1 MYAISAADREWAP
14 GKQAGVERAILRE
27 EEGGGRTLLVRMT
40 KGAVIEMHG
49 HLGREEL
56 YMVSG
61 RMRLG
66 EFVLSAGD
74 YHHTALGERHDVEAL
89 EDCMFYAM
97 TEKVIPG
104 R

>member
-1 MYAISAADREWAP
+1 MYAISTADRKWAP
-14 GKQAGVERAILRE
+14 ESRQAWNARSSGKRKAGPHPARAHDQ
-27 EEGGGRTLLVRMT
+27 GR
-40 KGAVIEMHG
+40 VIKMHG